1 MGAKQGDPGTDQGVM
16 GAHSGAMVG
25 GMEKTEMGEGHGK
38 TGRSSRFS
46 FTDAGGAPKAP
57 SSSRPEPLVWDPE
70 VEPEDTTAGGEEL
83 GLDGECEEFSTQH
96 EIQT

>member
-1 MGAKQGDPGTDQGVM
+1 
-16 GAHSGAMVG
+16 
-25 GMEKTEMGEGHGK
+25 MEKTEMGEGHGK

>member
-1 MGAKQGDPGTDQGVM
+1 MQSRETQEQVKGSWGPTLGQWWEGWRRQKWGRDMERPAEAPGF
-16 GAHSGAMVG
+16 HSL
-25 GMEKTEMGEGHGK
+25 TP
-38 TGRSSRFS
+38 RSSRP
-46 FTDAGGAPKAP
+46 G
-57 SSSRPEPLVWDPE
+57 PLVSDPE